1 MCPSAVRL
9 ASRILIYVSPGRLQE
24 ERMHQSIPDWFPTSA
39 ALARDSPGS
48 SSAANLKEW
57 GTSSS
62 IGHGLS
68 KRMNFRAINDMSAVD
83 DFDVHRC
90 APSSDWI
97 CAKSKVRMISR
108 YSCTCTLACLPKT
121 IYTLTRWQ
129 DLLKVIRRPYHPYHT
144 YIIPISSLNNQSS
157 LRITTLPQGSLR
169 RPKESNTIQLS
180 RPLELSS
187 RTALAGEKAHQPPD
201 MFQRGT
207 MISAHSRF
215 KICFGGMSL
224 QNPQSIS
231 CILYNYS

>member
-1 MCPSAVRL
+1 MILYKTQCSHCYVSQCCPACFPNLDICV
-9 ASRILIYVSPGRLQE
+9 SRASPGREDAPINTRLVS
-24 ERMHQSIPDWFPTSA
+24 HLSCT
-39 ALARDSPGS
+39 GS
-48 SSAANLKEW
+48 RLLKEW

-144 YIIPISSLNNQSS
+144 YGH
-157 LRITTLPQGSLR
+157 R
-169 RPKESNTIQLS
+169 
-180 RPLELSS
+180 
-187 RTALAGEKAHQPPD
+187 
-201 MFQRGT
+201 
-207 MISAHSRF
+207 
-215 KICFGGMSL
+215 
-224 QNPQSIS
+224 QNYGKKKRST
-231 CILYNYS
+231 

>member
-1 MCPSAVRL
+1 MCPNAVRL
-9 ASRILIYVSPGRLQE
+9 ASRILIYASPGRLQE

-68 KRMNFRAINDMSAVD
+68 KRMNFRAIQWYVCSWW
-83 DFDVHRC
+83 FWC
-90 APSSDWI
+90 AQMCTFVWLNLRKI
-97 CAKSKVRMISR
+97 QGRMISR

-157 LRITTLPQGSLR
+157 LRITTNHYANPRIPKAQG
-169 RPKESNTIQLS
+169 I
-180 RPLELSS
+180 
-187 RTALAGEKAHQPPD
+187 
-201 MFQRGT
+201 
-207 MISAHSRF
+207 
-215 KICFGGMSL
+215 
-224 QNPQSIS
+224 
-231 CILYNYS
+231 

>member
-1 MCPSAVRL
+1 MCPNAVRL

-144 YIIPISSLNNQSS
+144 YIIPISSLYH
-157 LRITTLPQGSLR
+157 P
-169 RPKESNTIQLS
+169 
-180 RPLELSS
+180 
-187 RTALAGEKAHQPPD
+187 
-201 MFQRGT
+201 
-207 MISAHSRF
+207 
-215 KICFGGMSL
+215 
-224 QNPQSIS
+224 
-231 CILYNYS
+231 